1 MGNVLKVLN
10 SEELKIL
17 RDDIELFANDIMQ
30 SYLEKC
36 KNNCKNCVLSP
47 NNTKNFYDSVWGTIE
62 INEGEILILD
72 SPILQR
78 LRKIKQLGLANLLYS
93 SADHSRFSHTLGVLQ
108 TADVMSHQIARELA
122 KNDVSTDL
130 STFQIIRLAA
140 IFHDCGHMFCSH
152 ASERYFQKNRNAK
165 LYPTI
170 QKVKT
175 KFKETL
181 SINPSLSEII
191 SILIVNSS
199 SVRELINTVQQG
211 LNTIVFNSYK
221 ADEVIEKICCLIIG
235 FPYSEKMISYAKV
248 ICGQIDSDKLD
259 YLRRDSH
266 ATGVPVAVDMSRIF
280 QKLRV
285 VSSDKQRGMIATTEE
300 KADAVYNLAIAPAAI
315 NTIDQLVISRYMMF
329 ENIYY
334 HQKTLTAEE
343 TLRYAMLKLDF
354 STVGL
359 LDQISNVLRITD
371 DIIIHP
377 NFKKAIK
384 SIVPSFK
391 ISETPLPLF
400 DKDSDVLFEEAC
412 DILCDLNQRRLFK
425 RCVVFTDKNMTSVQQ
440 SEQNFYDRIIVA
452 NVITDRDKFVQLV
465 TEETIN
471 IKNRL
476 ARIYSFN
483 ERTDIL
489 FLSAP
494 DISSTSLNSNIA
506 IANSKNK
513 DRNMFFESD
522 RWLESRAA
530 RKPQNYLVSYTEDRY
545 IVYIAT
551 ELVLLRDYGML
562 INDNII
568 FTEEDELSISR
579 LKEQLDKEGYFN
591 NFYLLSPDADIDIYE
606 AQMSE
611 LLEKWKHYEL
621 FDTTAERGIPLN
633 LAYFK
638 LHIKQFKQFQSVGDF
653 SVFIRLY
660 LKMLQ
665 EMQIISKDTI
675 INTLLENFKK
685 IQKNENCSWEGIEV
699 CNIGNYQDGSSQ
711 IAYHMNIVNLVLKN
725 KFIAKDLQKVLLSAS
740 GNQIIVFLEDAFCSG
755 KQILSVFET
764 YMGIPKNERQTQ
776 EIHVDELSS
785 EQKERLKKCNLYF
798 SFIFYEKENEDFF
811 YRRMGEIGL
820 KNVHIIAKSTFSEG
834 YFINKDNE
842 SMPGIQILKA
852 YLEAAGQMLIN
863 HKAYANGKLKSG
875 WNETRIHNSFLGY
888 NDAQQLITFTW
899 NTPTYTLTPL
909 WMRMNTS
916 DFKWIPLF
924 PRIDK

>member
-17 RDDIELFANDIMQ
+17 RDDIELFTKDIMH
-30 SYLEKC
+30 SYLEQC
-36 KNNCKNCVLSP
+36 RKNCNNSVLSP
-47 NNTKNFYDSVWGTIE
+47 KHTKNFYDSVWGTIE

-108 TADVMSHQIARELA
+108 TADVMSHQIGRELA

-152 ASERYFQKNRNAK
+152 TSERYFQKNRNAR
-165 LYPTI
+165 LYPTV
-170 QKVKT
+170 QKAQT
-175 KFKETL
+175 KFKAAL
-181 SINPSLSEII
+181 SVNPSLSEII
-191 SILIVNSS
+191 SLLIVNSG
-199 SVRELINTVQQG
+199 SVRELIRIVQQG
-211 LNTIVFNSYK
+211 LHPINFNLYK

-235 FPYSEKMISYAKV
+235 FPYSEKMIPYAKV

-285 VSSDKQRGMIATTEE
+285 VSSKKQRGMIATTEE

-329 ENIYY
+329 ENIYH

-343 TLRYAMLKLDF
+343 TLRYAMLKLDY

-359 LDQISNVLRITD
+359 LDRISNVLRITD
-371 DIIIHP
+371 DIIINP
-377 NFKKAIK
+377 NFKKVIR
-384 SIVPSFK
+384 SIVPSFG
-391 ISETPLPLF
+391 IRETPLPLF
-400 DKDSDVLFEEAC
+400 EQDSDGLFEEAC
-412 DILCDLNQRRLFK
+412 DILCDLNQRRLLK
-425 RCVVFTDKNMTSVQQ
+425 RCVAFTDKNLTSVQQ
-440 SEQNFYDRIIVA
+440 REQCFYERVIAANIITERDRFVRS
-452 NVITDRDKFVQLV
+452 VID
-465 TEETIN
+465 ETVK
-471 IKNRL
+471 IKNLL
-476 ARIYSFN
+476 AGIYAFN
-483 ERTDIL
+483 EKTDVL

-513 DRNMFFESD
+513 DRNMFFEAD

-545 IVYIAT
+545 LVYIAT

-568 FTEEDELSISR
+568 FTEEDERTINR
-579 LKEQLDKEGYFN
+579 LKDQLDKKGYFKS
-591 NFYLLSPDADIDIYE
+591 FYLLSPDDEIDIYE
-606 AQMSE
+606 AQMFD
-611 LLEKWKHYEL
+611 LLQKWKHYEL
-621 FDTTAERGIPLN
+621 FDPMTEKGTPLN

-638 LHIKQFKQFQSVGDF
+638 LHMKQFKQFQNAGDF

-660 LKMLQ
+660 LQLLQ
-665 EMQIISKDTI
+665 DMQIISKDTI
-675 INTLLENFKK
+675 IKALLDNFKT
-685 IQKNENCSWEGIEV
+685 IQKTENCSWEGIEV
-699 CNIGNYQDGSSQ
+699 CNIGNYQDGSAQ
-711 IAYHMNIVNLVLKN
+711 IAYHMNVVNLVLKN
-725 KFIAKDLQKVLLSAS
+725 KFIAKDLQKALLSAS
-740 GNQIIVFLEDAFCSG
+740 ENQIIVFLEDAFCSG

-764 YMGIPKNERQTQ
+764 YMGVPEQERQTQ
-776 EIHVDELSS
+776 ETHVDELSE
-785 EQKERLKKCNLYF
+785 EQKERLKKCRLYF
-798 SFIFYEKENEDFF
+798 SFIFYEKQNEEFF
-811 YRRMGEIGL
+811 YRRMSEIGL
-820 KNVHIIAKSTFSEG
+820 NNVHIVAKSTFSEG
-834 YFINKDNE
+834 YFINKDEE

-852 YLEAAGQMLIN
+852 YLEAAGQVLMQ
-863 HKAYANGKLKSG
+863 HKAYSDGQLKPG
-875 WNETRIHNSFLGY
+875 WNKTRIHNSLLGY
-888 NDAQQLITFTW
+888 NNAQQRIAFTW

-909 WMRMNTS
+909 WMRINTS
-916 DFKWIPLF
+916 DYQWIPLF